1 MAETL
6 SLALTGL
13 SADNPIPGI
22 YAEVRFAQGQTSD
35 LGPKRVLILA
45 PKSSAGS
52 ITVDTQVQQI
62 NDENDAITYAGA
74 GSPAHRMARYFFKN
88 NKVSEVWL
96 CCPTAATAATA
107 TEKLI
112 FATTAAAS
120 GVCEIDTC
128 GETFSF
134 ALVTGDTATVVGDN
148 AAAAINSRTWL
159 PFTASNSS
167 GTVTLTAKVG
177 GAIMNSIRIRARIIG
192 SGVATTVNLTAD
204 TAFGASGESGANVG
218 SGNIDLTAALATL
231 LARKFDTILYS
242 EQVAT
247 PIDALLDQVQSQAE
261 PSTGFRQKVYLGA
274 ALTPGN
280 AATLAS
286 GTSMNRA
293 QADLINC
300 EECPV
305 EHYVLCAIVAGRYL
319 VHNASDPSYN
329 FDGYG
334 TKSGQLL
341 AGLDRPINDSAL
353 PTTTELKSMLNQG
366 VTPIAFTDGGAP
378 YVVRAV
384 TSQCKSGSNFD
395 YRVRDAHIV
404 TVSYRF
410 TNDLVAKLA
419 AAPWTKITRDPVGNR
434 PEPGA
439 EFATP
444 RRVKAL
450 IEQLLS
456 DYASNGWIDP
466 ASLSSLIA
474 GTVVG
479 QDPGVPSRMNI
490 QVPLMA
496 AILLHQHALLVKE
509 ISAAT

>member
-1 MAETL
+1 MADTL

-13 SADNPIPGI
+13 SADNPIPGV

-45 PKSSAGS
+45 PKTSSGS
-52 ITVDTQVQQI
+52 ITVDTEIRQI
-62 NDENDAITYAGA
+62 NDENDAITYTGT
-74 GSPAHRMARYFFKN
+74 GSPAHRMARAFFAN
-88 NKVSEVWL
+88 NKSSEVWVL
-96 CCPTAATAATA
+96 CPTAATAATA

-112 FATTAAAS
+112 FATTATAS
-120 GVCEIDTC
+120 AVCEIDTC

-134 ALVTGDTATVVGDN
+134 AIVVGDTATVVGDN
-148 AAAAINSRTWL
+148 AAAAINNRTWL

-167 GTVTLTAKVG
+167 GTVTLTAKIG

-192 SGVATTVNLTAD
+192 SGVGTTVNLTSD
-204 TAFGASGESGANVG
+204 TALGASGESGAAVG

-231 LARKFDTILYS
+231 LPRKFDTILYS
-242 EQVAT
+242 EQVGT
-247 PIDALLDQVQSQAE
+247 PIDALLDQVATQAE
-261 PSTGFRQKVYLGA
+261 PSTGFRQKVYVGA
-274 ALTPGN
+274 ALTPAN

-286 GTSMNRA
+286 GSSMNRA
-293 QADLINC
+293 RADLINC

-319 VHNASDPSYN
+319 THNVSDPSYN

-334 TKSGQLL
+334 TKSGQVLV
-341 AGLDRPINDSAL
+341 GLKRPINDSAL

-404 TVSYRF
+404 TVADRF
-410 TNDLVAKLA
+410 TNDLVVKLA
-419 AAPWTKITRDPVGNR
+419 LSPWSKITRDPTGNR
-434 PEPGA
+434 PEPA
-439 EFATP
+439 SEFATP
-444 RRVKAL
+444 RRIKAT

-466 ASLSSLIA
+466 ASLPSLIA

-479 QDPGVPSRMNI
+479 QDPSLPSRMNI